1 MAERCVKVGC
11 PEVLRL
17 ALQDPCTGEPIPGVG
32 NGMVLRCTR
41 NVTLEKV
48 IRDPE
53 ISEFV
58 SDCNIVDRYVQDA
71 QLQGF
76 NLSFE
81 VASLSPQLEALLNG
95 DLLLAD
101 TGTNVG
107 VLYEALQGCSQGSA
121 DPRFIAEL
129 FYQVRQCDS
138 SGAASYVRYV
148 VSGLRFQPSEMDKE
162 GQIGIARFS
171 GTSDPTL
178 ANGIT
183 SINDGPY
190 ADLPAAIVTDIN
202 ALPAGTSTFGFWFV
216 DDTDPTAGVTLD
228 ANTCYAADVPVAAP

>member
-1 MAERCVKVGC
+1 MAERCVKIGC

-17 ALQDPCTGEPIPGVG
+17 ALQDPCTGEPIPGAG

-76 NLSFE
+76 NNSFE
-81 VASLSPQLEALLNG
+81 VASMSPELEALLNG
-95 DLLLAD
+95 DTLLVD
-101 TGTNVG
+101 TGVNIG
-107 VLYEALQGCSQGSA
+107 VIYEALQGCTSAEA

-129 FYQVRQCDS
+129 FYRVRQCDATGS
-138 SGAASYVRYV
+138 ANFVRYV
-148 VSGLRFQPSEMDKE
+148 ITGLRFQPSEMDKE
-162 GQIGIARFS
+162 GQIGLLRYT
-171 GTSDPTL
+171 GTSDPTFVEGL
-178 ANGIT
+178 IANT
-183 SINDGPY
+183 DGPY
-190 ADLPAAIVTDIN
+190 DDFPAAVVTELGGL
-202 ALPAGTSTFGFWFV
+202 AAGTSTFGFWFV
-216 DDTDPTAGVTLD
+216 DDTDPTAGVTLEAD
-228 ANTCYAADVPVAAP
+228 TCYTATVPAGS